1 MWSRS
6 LRNKK
11 KEEGFT
17 SAQQAYDCALD
28 LLSYRDYSH
37 KDMVERLQR
46 KGATKAQAL
55 EAQNNYERA
64 VPLAKLEDYGLLNEE
79 RYAQR
84 VYEAWLAKRYYGR
97 QHLQLELS
105 KRGIRPDVA
114 AEIMERF
121 TPDIEEQQAEN
132 AAQLFV
138 QRNQRKLTAETDNK
152 KIYAAAGRFMA
163 ARGFS
168 SRYVHIILGKL
179 HFSDNI

>member
-17 SAQQAYDCALD
+17 GAQQVYDCALD

-55 EAQNNYERA
+55 EA
-64 VPLAKLEDYGLLNEE
+64 VAKLENYGLLNEV
-79 RYAQR
+79 RNAQR
-84 VYEAWLAKRYYGR
+84 VYEAWLAK
-97 QHLQLELS
+97 
-105 KRGIRPDVA
+105 
-114 AEIMERF
+114 RF

>member
-17 SAQQAYDCALD
+17 SAQQVYDCALD

-37 KDMVERLQR
+37 KDMLERLQR

-55 EAQNNYERA
+55 EA
-64 VPLAKLEDYGLLNEE
+64 VTKLEDYGLLNEE
-79 RYAQR
+79 RYALR

-105 KRGIRPDVA
+105 KRGIRADVA

-121 TPDIEEQQAEN
+121 TPDVEEQQAEN
-132 AAQLFV
+132 AAQLFM
-138 QRNQRKLTAETDNK
+138 QRNQRKLTEEAD
-152 KIYAAAGRFMA
+152 YMRLQDALWRLAAFHQDICTLYWVNYIFQTICSG
-163 ARGFS
+163 
-168 SRYVHIILGKL
+168 
-179 HFSDNI
+179 

>member
-17 SAQQAYDCALD
+17 GAQQVYDCALD

-55 EAQNNYERA
+55 EA
-64 VPLAKLEDYGLLNEE
+64 VAKLEDYGLLNEE

-84 VYEAWLAKRYYGR
+84 CM
-97 QHLQLELS
+97 
-105 KRGIRPDVA
+105 RPGW
-114 AEIMERF
+114 
-121 TPDIEEQQAEN
+121 PN
-132 AAQLFV
+132 AI
-138 QRNQRKLTAETDNK
+138 TADS
-152 KIYAAAGRFMA
+152 ICRW
-163 ARGFS
+163 S
-168 SRYVHIILGKL
+168 
-179 HFSDNI
+179 

>member
-46 KGATKAQAL
+46 KGATKSQAL
-55 EAQNNYERA
+55 EA
-64 VPLAKLEDYGLLNEE
+64 VAKLEDYGLLNEE

-84 VYEAWLAKRYYGR
+84 VYEAWLAKR
-97 QHLQLELS
+97 Q
-105 KRGIRPDVA
+105 
-114 AEIMERF
+114 
-121 TPDIEEQQAEN
+121 
-132 AAQLFV
+132 
-138 QRNQRKLTAETDNK
+138 TAS
-152 KIYAAAGRFMA
+152 AAGA
-163 ARGFS
+163 DQAWHTPGRGCGNHGTL
-168 SRYVHIILGKL
+168 YA
-179 HFSDNI
+179 

>member
-17 SAQQAYDCALD
+17 GAQQVYDCALD
-28 LLSYRDYSH
+28 LLSYRDNSH

-46 KGATKAQAL
+46 KGATKEQAL
-55 EAQNNYERA
+55 EA
-64 VPLAKLEDYGLLNEE
+64 VAKLEDYGLLNEE
-79 RYAQR
+79 RYANR
-84 VYEAWLAKRYYGR
+84 VYEAWLAKRYYG
-97 QHLQLELS
+97 
-105 KRGIRPDVA
+105 IRPDVV
-114 AEIMERF
+114 AEIMESF
-121 TPDIEEQQAEN
+121 TTDIEEGQAEN

-179 HFSDNI
+179 HFSDNM

>member
-17 SAQQAYDCALD
+17 GAQQVYDCALD

-37 KDMVERLQR
+37 KNMVERLQR
-46 KGATKAQAL
+46 KGATKSQAL
-55 EAQNNYERA
+55 EA
-64 VPLAKLEDYGLLNEE
+64 VAKLEDYGLLNEE

-84 VYEAWLAKRYYGR
+84 VYEAWLGKRYYGR
-97 QHLQLELS
+97 QHLQLELT

-114 AEIMERF
+114 AGIMERF

-132 AAQLFV
+132 I
-138 QRNQRKLTAETDNK
+138 RKMILAMSHDNK

>member
-1 MWSRS
+1 M
-6 LRNKK
+6 
-11 KEEGFT
+11 
-17 SAQQAYDCALD
+17 
-28 LLSYRDYSH
+28 
-37 KDMVERLQR
+37 QR

-55 EAQNNYERA
+55 EA
-64 VPLAKLEDYGLLNEE
+64 VAKLEDYGLLNEE

-97 QHLQLELS
+97 QHLQMELT

-152 KIYAAAGRFMA
+152 KYMWLRDALWRPVAFHQDMCTLYWVNCIFQTIYSG
-163 ARGFS
+163 
-168 SRYVHIILGKL
+168 
-179 HFSDNI
+179 

>member
-17 SAQQAYDCALD
+17 GAQQVYDCALD

-55 EAQNNYERA
+55 EA
-64 VPLAKLEDYGLLNEE
+64 VAKLEDYGLLNEE

-84 VYEAWLAKRYYGR
+84 VYEAWLGKRY
-97 QHLQLELS
+97 LWQL
-105 KRGIRPDVA
+105 VA
-114 AEIMERF
+114 FHQDMCTLYWVNCIF
-121 TPDIEEQQAEN
+121 QT
-132 AAQLFV
+132 
-138 QRNQRKLTAETDNK
+138 
-152 KIYAAAGRFMA
+152 IYSG
-163 ARGFS
+163 
-168 SRYVHIILGKL
+168 
-179 HFSDNI
+179 

>member
-17 SAQQAYDCALD
+17 GAQQVYDCALD

-46 KGATKAQAL
+46 KGATKEQAL
-55 EAQNNYERA
+55 EA
-64 VPLAKLEDYGLLNEE
+64 VAKLEDYGLLNEE
-79 RYAQR
+79 RYANR

-97 QHLQLELS
+97 QHLQLELT
-105 KRGIRPDVA
+105 KRGIRPDVV

-121 TPDIEEQQAEN
+121 TPDIEEGQAEN

-152 KIYAAAGRFMA
+152 KYMRLRGALWRLAAFHQDMCTLYWVNCIFQTIYSG
-163 ARGFS
+163 
-168 SRYVHIILGKL
+168 
-179 HFSDNI
+179 

>member
-17 SAQQAYDCALD
+17 GAQQVYDCALD

-37 KDMVERLQR
+37 KDMLERLQR

-55 EAQNNYERA
+55 EA
-64 VPLAKLEDYGLLNEE
+64 VAKLEDYGLLNEE
-79 RYAQR
+79 RY
-84 VYEAWLAKRYYGR
+84 YGR
-97 QHLQLELS
+97 QHLQMELT

>member
-17 SAQQAYDCALD
+17 GAQQVYDCALD

-55 EAQNNYERA
+55 EA
-64 VPLAKLEDYGLLNEE
+64 VAKLENYGLLNEE
-79 RYAQR
+79 RYAQ
-84 VYEAWLAKRYYGR
+84 
-97 QHLQLELS
+97 
-105 KRGIRPDVA
+105 
-114 AEIMERF
+114 
-121 TPDIEEQQAEN
+121 
-132 AAQLFV
+132 
-138 QRNQRKLTAETDNK
+138 LTAEIDNK

>member
-17 SAQQAYDCALD
+17 GAQQVYDCALD

-37 KDMVERLQR
+37 KDMLERLQR
-46 KGATKAQAL
+46 KGATKSQAL
-55 EAQNNYERA
+55 EA
-64 VPLAKLEDYGLLNEE
+64 VAKLEDYGLLNEE

-105 KRGIRPDVA
+105 KHPPGRGCGDYG
-114 AEIMERF
+114 
-121 TPDIEEQQAEN
+121 T
-132 AAQLFV
+132 L
-138 QRNQRKLTAETDNK
+138 
-152 KIYAAAGRFMA
+152 YA
-163 ARGFS
+163 
-168 SRYVHIILGKL
+168 
-179 HFSDNI
+179 

>member
-17 SAQQAYDCALD
+17 SAQQVYDCALD

-37 KDMVERLQR
+37 KDMLERLQR

-55 EAQNNYERA
+55 EA
-64 VPLAKLEDYGLLNEE
+64 VAKLEDYGLLNEE
-79 RYAQR
+79 RYALR

-105 KRGIRPDVA
+105 KRGIRADVA

-121 TPDIEEQQAEN
+121 TPDVEEQQCPYSVESIINHCIIYSEIGQKIRQPLYASPREN
-132 AAQLFV
+132 
-138 QRNQRKLTAETDNK
+138 R
-152 KIYAAAGRFMA
+152 
-163 ARGFS
+163 
-168 SRYVHIILGKL
+168 
-179 HFSDNI
+179 

>member
-17 SAQQAYDCALD
+17 GAQQVYDCALD

-46 KGATKAQAL
+46 KGATKSQAL
-55 EAQNNYERA
+55 EA
-64 VPLAKLEDYGLLNEE
+64 VAKLEDYGLLNEE

-97 QHLQLELS
+97 QHLQMELT

-121 TPDIEEQQAEN
+121 TPDIE
-132 AAQLFV
+132 
-138 QRNQRKLTAETDNK
+138 ETDNK

>member
-17 SAQQAYDCALD
+17 GAQQVYDCALD

-46 KGATKAQAL
+46 KGATKEQAL
-55 EAQNNYERA
+55 EA
-64 VPLAKLEDYGLLNEE
+64 VAKLEDYGLLNED
-79 RYAQR
+79 RYANR

-97 QHLQLELS
+97 QHLQLELT
-105 KRGIRPDVA
+105 KRGIRPDVV

-121 TPDIEEQQAEN
+121 TPDIEEGQAEN

>member
-17 SAQQAYDCALD
+17 SAQQVYDCALD

-37 KDMVERLQR
+37 KDMLERLQR

-55 EAQNNYERA
+55 EA
-64 VPLAKLEDYGLLNEE
+64 VAKLEDYGLLNEE
-79 RYAQR
+79 RYALR
-84 VYEAWLAKRYYGR
+84 VYEAWLGKRYYGR

-105 KRGIRPDVA
+105 KRGIRADVA

-121 TPDIEEQQAEN
+121 TTDVEEQQAEN
-132 AAQLFV
+132 AAQLFM
-138 QRNQRKLTAETDNK
+138 QRKLTEEAEYK

-168 SRYVHIILGKL
+168 SRYMHIILGKL
-179 HFSDNI
+179 HFSDNM